1 MMPNIAVT
9 GVGAVIGHG
18 VVKSIRHSSDLK
30 NSRIIGIDCNP
41 DSAGFMYCDRHYV
54 GNMVSSPG
62 YIDELLDICKKE
74 AVDVFIPLIEEEF
87 LMVHDNIPRFSEMGT
102 RVILQPRRIL
112 EMFMDKYFTAMALKD
127 AGIPTPETLLFA
139 PENLSVIFDMAER
152 HGFPLLAK
160 PRRGRSSK
168 GQVFINSE
176 QQIVMYMDILK
187 GQPYVI
193 QEFLSEESEEYTCG
207 VFKTP
212 GMSEPYSIAL
222 KRKLLNGMTISAE
235 VVFDDSLSG
244 VCKDV
249 ACLFPVDGS
258 LNVQVRKKNGV
269 PHVFEINPRYSST
282 SYIRAMCGFN
292 DVEMGIQYIL
302 NHCAI
307 EKPIIE
313 KLKVIRY
320 SEERCVSYS

>member
-1 MMPNIAVT
+1 MSNIAVT

-30 NSRIIGIDCNP
+30 NTYIIGIDCNP
-41 DSAGFMYCDRHYV
+41 DSAGFMHCDKHYV
-54 GNMVSSPG
+54 GKTVSFPG
-62 YIDELLDICKKE
+62 YIDEILDICKKE
-74 AVDVFIPLIEEEF
+74 SVDVFIPLIEEEF
-87 LMVHDNIPRFSEMGT
+87 LLVDDNIPRFNRIGT

-112 EMFMDKYFTAMALKD
+112 ETFLDKYSTAIALKD
-127 AGIPTPETLLFA
+127 AGIPTPETLLFT
-139 PENLSVIFDMAER
+139 PESLSAIFDMAER
-152 HGFPLLAK
+152 HGFPLFAK

-168 GQVFINSE
+168 GQVLINSE

-222 KRKLLNGMTISAE
+222 KRKLLNGMTVSAE
-235 VVFDDSLSG
+235 VVFDDSLSSL
-244 VCKDV
+244 CKYV
-249 ACLFPVDGS
+249 ACRFPVDGS
-258 LNVQVRKKNGV
+258 LNVQLRKKNGV
-269 PHVFEINPRYSST
+269 PYVFEINPRYSST

-292 DVEMGIQYIL
+292 DVEMGIHYIL
-302 NHCAI
+302 NHCTI

-320 SEERCVSYS
+320 WEERCVGYS